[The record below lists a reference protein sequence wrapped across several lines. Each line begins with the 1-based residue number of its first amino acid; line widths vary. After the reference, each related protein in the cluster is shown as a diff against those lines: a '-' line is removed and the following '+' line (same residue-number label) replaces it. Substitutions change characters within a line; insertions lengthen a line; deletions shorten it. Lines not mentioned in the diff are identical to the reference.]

1 MLLPPGWR
9 SSTKNVRVG
18 VSSFC
23 AGLLL
28 GGMTTGATLGVVSV
42 LIAPVPHEVRRGMFA
57 AAVLLLVAHAIDMLD
72 LPLPQNRRQVPRD
85 IFGKGPLRAGLQFG
99 FEMGTGARTYVTSVA
114 PYAVAAGVLLLA
126 PPFDHAVLAGVAFG
140 LGRWAVPI
148 GWAAHGEG
156 WIDRFV
162 SGGRTLTL
170 LSIAAIAV
178 ALLI

>member
-1 MLLPPGWR
+1 MAKR
-9 SSTKNVRVG
+9 T
-18 VSSFC
+18 
-23 AGLLL
+23 L
-28 GGMTTGATLGVVSV
+28 GGANEITDLRYGAWFGRRYSIATHASV
-42 LIAPVPHEVRRGMFA
+42 RFA
-57 AAVLLLVAHAIDMLD
+57 AAVLLLAAHAIDALG

-126 PPFDHAVLAGVAFG
+126 PPFNHALLAGVGFG

-148 GWAAHGEG
+148 GWAVHGES

-162 SGGRTLTL
+162 TGGRTVTL
-170 LSIAAIAV
+170 LGIAAIAV